1 MEIQS
6 IPLTKIRKNLIV
18 NCRYNFNVE
27 DLVESI
33 GATGL
38 QIPIGVAADDNGEY
52 GLVYGFRRYSAC
64 EQLGWETIPARVVSS
79 QDQADLLVMNLQEN
93 VSRQNLSPMEE
104 AYAIKRIIDAGKS
117 VEEFRAALGWS
128 KTLITQRLALL
139 DMTLVVQDALERDAI
154 SVMQARAINEADHNH
169 HESLIMLAEDGATV
183 RAIKD
188 EIDQI
193 KRVGNDEEETLV
205 LTESEDELF
214 VEDEDEGEECDGK
227 TEDRKATAE
236 ANSNLIKANLLD
248 VGAKSIKDNSA
259 WFAYSVAINALDF
272 SKLPHG
278 EIASLVN
285 ATQTLSGEYGLDA
298 WGEAQK
304 R

>member
-1 MEIQS
+1 MEIRN
-6 IPLTKIRKNLIV
+6 IALREIKKDLIT
-18 NCRYNFNVE
+18 NCRNSVNVE

-38 QIPIGVAADDNGEY
+38 QIPVGVSINDQGEY
-52 GLVYGFRRYSAC
+52 GLVYGFRRFSAC
-64 EQLGWETIPARVVSS
+64 EQLGWESIPARIVSS

-104 AYAIKRIIDAGKS
+104 AYAIQRIINAGKS
-117 VEEFRAALGWS
+117 VDEFRAALGWS

-139 DMTLVVQDALERDAI
+139 DMTLELQDALNRDTI
-154 SVMQARAINEADHNH
+154 TVMQARTINEADHNH
-169 HESLIMLAEDGATV
+169 HEALITLAEEGATV
-183 RAIKD
+183 RSLKD

-193 KRVGNDEEETLV
+193 NRVGNEEEDLV
-205 LTESEDELF
+205 LLTTDDDLF
-214 VEDEDEGEECDGK
+214 VDDDDDDDYDCDI
-227 TEDRKATAE
+227 TVEDRKAAAE

-248 VGAKSIKDNSA
+248 IGAKCLKDESA
-259 WFAYSVAINALDF
+259 WFAYSVAINAIDF
-272 SKLPHG
+272 SKLPQG

-298 WGEAQK
+298 WGEAQ
-304 R
+304 RR